1 MAPLNNSALMK
12 LLMRLL
18 AIPLV
23 KLLANPLSHQRTVS
37 KWLVISNQKT
47 VAKWLV
53 KAIRLGCQKALHSQ
67 STKQQVASRWL
78 TPAKSLVILF
88 AALALSAALSGCGQ
102 SDTPPVVSAETNKLC
117 GAIQDTG
124 LTKHCAV
131 DNRNS
136 TVGIVIDTNDEAARN
151 LCVDIAN
158 KLKPLTADLTG
169 NWKLLIFSPYRD
181 DKPLAYCVLH

>member
-1 MAPLNNSALMK
+1 MANLKDTAI
-12 LLMRLL
+12 LL
-18 AIPLV
+18 
-23 KLLANPLSHQRTVS
+23 
-37 KWLVISNQKT
+37 
-47 VAKWLV
+47 
-53 KAIRLGCQKALHSQ
+53 
-67 STKQQVASRWL
+67 
-78 TPAKSLVILF
+78 

-124 LTKHCAV
+124 LTKRCVV

-136 TVGIVIDTNDEAARN
+136 AVGIVIDTNDEAARN

-158 KLKPLTADLTG
+158 KMKPLTAELSG
-169 NWKLLIFSPYRD
+169 QWKLQIFSPYRD

>member
-1 MAPLNNSALMK
+1 MK
-12 LLMRLL
+12 SPTL
-18 AIPLV
+18 
-23 KLLANPLSHQRTVS
+23 
-37 KWLVISNQKT
+37 
-47 VAKWLV
+47 
-53 KAIRLGCQKALHSQ
+53 
-67 STKQQVASRWL
+67 
-78 TPAKSLVILF
+78 LF
-88 AALALSAALSGCGQ
+88 AAITLCAYLSGCGQ
-102 SDTPPVVSAETNKLC
+102 SDTAPAASAETNKLC

-158 KLKPLTADLTG
+158 KVKPLTAGLTG
-169 NWKLLIFSPYRD
+169 QWQLQIFSPYRD